1 MAVAFSIS
9 LAFAQ
14 GDVAE
19 KAIKTY
25 PYFASEPRSAQ
36 IKGNDKK
43 IEKGMAIKQATQL
56 LGEPDEFRHL
66 YEPKIKN
73 PRQIGY
79 THWYFIQRNTD
90 HGSQHDKDEKLV
102 RVSSGLDWIVMSVDH
117 WGFNDKECHLGGPQR
132 RAKVGASAP
141 RCVICREHYPTA

>member
-56 LGEPDEFRHL
+56 LGEPDEFRPL

-102 RVSSGLDWIVMSVDH
+102 RVLRVSAALR
-117 WGFNDKECHLGGPQR
+117 NLQ
-132 RAKVGASAP
+132 GAISH
-141 RCVICREHYPTA
+141 RLIRE